1 MIIKTSRPSHNFT
14 VVSNAV
20 IRDECLSYRARG
32 ILIYLLS
39 QPPDW
44 ETSSTRLAIAAG
56 EGRDAVRTALRELI
70 NAGYVTLRKE
80 QTKAGR
86 WVTTYTV
93 TDTPWRL
100 TEADLEHLREQV
112 VEPVDN
118 PVETVDNLPTGA

>member
-14 VVSNAV
+14 VISNAV

-70 NAGYVTLRKE
+70 NVGYVTLRKE
-80 QTKAGR
+80 QTKAGH
-86 WVTTYTV
+86 WVTTYMV

-100 TEADLEHLREQV
+100 TERDLEHLREQV
-112 VEPVDN
+112 PEPVDN

>member
-44 ETSSTRLAIAAG
+44 ETSSTRLALAAG

-70 NAGYVTLRKE
+70 SVGYVTLRKE